1 MNIYRKMTK
10 GNRASGTDSSGK
22 VTSITLSTVST
33 HVQNL
38 ILHRLSL
45 TDPPVLVRFPYAFVL
60 RILLSFDFPYYT
72 RWGTSIIKDSHF
84 YTRYGIKVGAQ
95 YLFIPQ
101 RVYFYIS
108 CLIVSTTLLI
118 SSSVNVGPEG
128 RQSPISN
135 KCSLVPFP

>member
-1 MNIYRKMTK
+1 MQEDDKGKQGIRNRSLKESYKYHIINNFNACTK
-10 GNRASGTDSSGK
+10 PNP
-22 VTSITLSTVST
+22 
-33 HVQNL
+33 
-38 ILHRLSL
+38 HRLSL

-72 RWGTSIIKDSHF
+72 CWGTSIIKDSHF

-95 YLFIPQ
+95 HLFIPQ

-128 RQSPISN
+128 RQRPISN